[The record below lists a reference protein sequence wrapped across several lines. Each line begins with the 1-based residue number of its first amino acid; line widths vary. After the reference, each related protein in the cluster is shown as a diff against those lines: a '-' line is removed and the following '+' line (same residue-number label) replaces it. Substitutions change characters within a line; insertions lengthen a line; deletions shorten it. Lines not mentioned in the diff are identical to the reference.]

1 MYFHHFAFIF
11 PGKKARIFILIKLEF
26 LLPKDALFK
35 VWFKLAKL
43 FWRWRFFKVVNLFL
57 RFSNYLLLGKGMG
70 LHLNKFVHSPK
81 NALCQIWLD
90 LAKLFDITR
99 FLKVVIFFPIS
110 KLSPFWKG
118 CVPKFDQTWIP
129 FTQVCFLRSLVE
141 IGLVVLK
148 KRIFL
153 SCQFIFTKKM
163 KMWKVYRQRDGRT
176 MDARR
181 SEKLTWA
188 FSSGELKMNPNI
200 IRTLHQICLS
210 PCFYKRRV

>member
-1 MYFHHFAFIF
+1 MKIFQSCQFIF
-11 PGKKARIFILIKLEF
+11 TIFQLSPI
-26 LLPKDALFK
+26 
-35 VWFKLAKL
+35 
-43 FWRWRFFKVVNLFL
+43 
-57 RFSNYLLLGKGMG
+57 GKGHG
-70 LHLNKFVHSPK
+70 PSFEQICSFTQECFVPNLIGFGQVVWYNKIF
-81 NALCQIWLD
+81 
-90 LAKLFDITR
+90 
-99 FLKVVIFFPIS
+99 VIFFPIS